1 MIVLGGWA
9 VVKQGLDTAHHI
21 VFGAYII
28 NICFDYFFDVI
39 TIV

>member
-1 MIVLGGWA
+1 MLIGGWA
-9 VVKQGLDTAHHI
+9 VVEQSLTTAHHT
-21 VFGAYII
+21 VFSAYII